1 MSRIDDETTKLTIRL
16 PRAQVEFLKAFAAA
30 NGLTATEVISRYLR
44 HLTKT
49 REISLSDLSPEVRE
63 LLGSIP
69 ADVDWKAERDAHFDE
84 KYGK

>member
-16 PRAQVEFLKAFAAA
+16 PREQVEFLKAFAAA

-44 HLTKT
+44 
-49 REISLSDLSPEVRE
+49 RLSNRQYSALSPEVRD